1 MSLTPPYLYGCSKL
15 QLVVDQR
22 TETFFIFAD
31 LCLTKKAANIL
42 LVRSGAFWIWRPLGL
57 SKELKDDKCLGLS
70 KELNDDKGLVLSW
83 SFTPTLTI
91 SKLVMLD
98 CTCLDKG
105 DADGSLPSFP
115 KPLDEGLVVFVS
127 PRVNSDWSGLLVLEF
142 SETKCHWRVFADE

>member
-70 KELNDDKGLVLSW
+70 KELNDDKCLVLGWSW
-83 SFTPTLTI
+83 KCKLDVSMYKYNRRETFIMWEIDWFNMGVHKDSISSMITI
-91 SKLVMLD
+91 CNYWVIKYNISS
-98 CTCLDKG
+98 
-105 DADGSLPSFP
+105 A
-115 KPLDEGLVVFVS
+115 
-127 PRVNSDWSGLLVLEF
+127 
-142 SETKCHWRVFADE
+142 ETKFSLWGK